1 MGKRARRVALH
12 PARRALAQ
20 RIRRIVQLPSA
31 RRMPEHQHLLVPD
44 PGPGRHRR
52 LEARLQPLPPP
63 LLAGLFTTS
72 PLRCQLYPPMN
83 GSHPLRTSSRGP
95 ARVIVRPAT
104 RAPTHKPSTE
114 EHLPCLSG
122 KPFPHVLSASCRIGV
137 DAGEFGFGD
146 ILRYKT
152 PLSYSARQ
160 RDRVLRTVL
169 RGVRSPRLEVTG
181 DVLDEHDGVP
191 NLVGIED
198 VRRQRV
204 AAPVPL

>member
-95 ARVIVRPAT
+95 ARAT
-104 RAPTHKPSTE
+104 IANAACLVVSPSSACHSPCCPTPGRELSSTAPKPS
-114 EHLPCLSG
+114 
-122 KPFPHVLSASCRIGV
+122 
-137 DAGEFGFGD
+137 
-146 ILRYKT
+146 KT
-152 PLSYSARQ
+152 A
-160 RDRVLRTVL
+160 
-169 RGVRSPRLEVTG
+169 
-181 DVLDEHDGVP
+181 
-191 NLVGIED
+191 
-198 VRRQRV
+198 V
-204 AAPVPL
+204 APY

>member
-72 PLRCQLYPPMN
+72 PLRCQLYPPMT

-95 ARVIVRPAT
+95 ATPIGPAERDRCNELFLNGSSSPT
-104 RAPTHKPSTE
+104 LVKMPAPSMGPGHSLVQGELAT
-114 EHLPCLSG
+114 
-122 KPFPHVLSASCRIGV
+122 
-137 DAGEFGFGD
+137 DAGPLPIPNARRDEGGSIFEPHRVNFRGLLTICARRPCSSSYVG
-146 ILRYKT
+146 ILR
-152 PLSYSARQ
+152 
-160 RDRVLRTVL
+160 
-169 RGVRSPRLEVTG
+169 
-181 DVLDEHDGVP
+181 
-191 NLVGIED
+191 
-198 VRRQRV
+198 
-204 AAPVPL
+204 PVIT

>member
-95 ARVIVRPAT
+95 ASRVYEPGGERLTYAELAAIVSET
-104 RAPTHKPSTE
+104 TGTTVVYKNLTE
-114 EHLPCLSG
+114 DQYRSALVKAGLTDTAAKTVASYDSG
-122 KPFPHVLSASCRIGV
+122 IAR
-137 DAGEFGFGD
+137 GELD
-146 ILRYKT
+146 T
-152 PLSYSARQ
+152 Q
-160 RDRVLRTVL
+160 
-169 RGVRSPRLEVTG
+169 TG
-181 DVLDEHDGVP
+181 DLQTLIGRPLTPITEIIKEAH
-191 NLVGIED
+191 
-198 VRRQRV
+198 QR
-204 AAPVPL
+204 ALTAR

>member
-95 ARVIVRPAT
+95 AT
-104 RAPTHKPSTE
+104 RA
-114 EHLPCLSG
+114 
-122 KPFPHVLSASCRIGV
+122 I
-137 DAGEFGFGD
+137 
-146 ILRYKT
+146 
-152 PLSYSARQ
+152 
-160 RDRVLRTVL
+160 
-169 RGVRSPRLEVTG
+169 TG
-181 DVLDEHDGVP
+181 RP
-191 NLVGIED
+191 NLAVFSPYDNSIERYYAEDLVLEQPLAPSLGLANAKDFSLTWTLPDLKD
-198 VRRQRV
+198 VMASAV
-204 AAPVPL
+204 A

>member
-52 LEARLQPLPPP
+52 LEARLHPLPPP
-63 LLAGLFTTS
+63 LLAGLSTTS

-95 ARVIVRPAT
+95 ANPNSYYVSIDDPFLAT
-104 RAPTHKPSTE
+104 VMNRWQIAPIATE
-114 EHLPCLSG
+114 QGGYSDY
-122 KPFPHVLSASCRIGV
+122 
-137 DAGEFGFGD
+137 DAAV
-146 ILRYKT
+146 
-152 PLSYSARQ
+152 SN
-160 RDRVLRTVL
+160 VC
-169 RGVRSPRLEVTG
+169 
-181 DVLDEHDGVP
+181 
-191 NLVGIED
+191 N
-198 VRRQRV
+198 
-204 AAPVPL
+204 